1 MTVLFE
7 FIINSKYASTAL
19 TGQMVTVL
27 KTIEKFQRSD
37 PEDITNVVNTVSTS
51 LHSTF
56 NMFTNIEV
64 MCHQLIRIDAL
75 RILLHFK
82 LPYRIIVIIYSNK
95 MHN

>member
-1 MTVLFE
+1 MVTVLFK

-27 KTIEKFQRSD
+27 FEYIINSKYVPTALTDWSIVTVLKTIEKFHRSN

-56 NMFTNIEV
+56 NMFTSIVV
-64 MCHQLIRIDAL
+64 MCHQLI
-75 RILLHFK
+75 
-82 LPYRIIVIIYSNK
+82 
-95 MHN
+95 

>member
-56 NMFTNIEV
+56 N
-64 MCHQLIRIDAL
+64 
-75 RILLHFK
+75 ILPVLW
-82 LPYRIIVIIYSNK
+82 LCVTS
-95 MHN
+95 